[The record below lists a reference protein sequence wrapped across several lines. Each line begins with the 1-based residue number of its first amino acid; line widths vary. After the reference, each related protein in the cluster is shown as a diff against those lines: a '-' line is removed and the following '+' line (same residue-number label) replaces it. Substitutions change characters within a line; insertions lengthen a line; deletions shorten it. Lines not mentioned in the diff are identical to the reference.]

1 MNTTKTTKPVPE
13 QQATKQAEACPAYQA
28 PRITRKHS
36 LERVT
41 LTSGTFTPGGQIGG
55 N

>member
-1 MNTTKTTKPVPE
+1 MKTIETKKPVTERPVE
-13 QQATKQAEACPAYQA
+13 REAEAKAYEA

-41 LTSGTFTPGGQIGG
+41 LASGTFTPGGQIGG